1 MDQEVHIAGI
11 VVFSLPEHLAATK
24 LNIGSLPAAEIHAV
38 SSDGKLIVT
47 LEAESTRHILDIM
60 DAIRA
65 LPGVVDVALVYQHA
79 EPSADLE
86 QEIQS

>member
-1 MDQEVHIAGI
+1 MEQEAHIAGI
-11 VVFSLPEHLAATK
+11 VVFALPAHFAATK
-24 LNIGSLPAAEIHAV
+24 TSIASIPAAEIHAV
-38 SSDGKLIVT
+38 STDGKLIVT
-47 LEAESTRHILDIM
+47 LEAESTRHILDLM